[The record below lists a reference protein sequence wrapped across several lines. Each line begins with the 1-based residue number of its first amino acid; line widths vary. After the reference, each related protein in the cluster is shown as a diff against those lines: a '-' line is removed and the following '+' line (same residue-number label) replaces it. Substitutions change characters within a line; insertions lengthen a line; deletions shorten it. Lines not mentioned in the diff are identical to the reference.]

1 MKELPKW
8 KRLGSTTAYKGRVH
22 IVEHEVELPDGSPSR
37 YEVDHSDGK
46 AVAVLFKTK
55 DDEIIVSHQYRFPLD
70 EWIYDLPGGGSP
82 ANETLEDGAKR
93 EALEEVGLIPNRLE
107 KLMTFY
113 PNPGRSDWTASVFFC
128 DDYTEATATETDP
141 SEKVELVKI
150 PIVEFEK
157 LVDENRI
164 VDPMLL
170 IAWYTA
176 IRRKLIVLK
185 DKQ

>member
-1 MKELPKW
+1 MKDLPKW
-8 KRLGSTTAYKGRVH
+8 KRIGSKTAYKGRVH
-22 IVEHEVELPDGSPSR
+22 IVEHDVELPNGSASK

-70 EWIYDLPGGGSP
+70 AWIYDLPGGGSP
-82 ANETLEDGAKR
+82 PNETLEDGAKR
-93 EALEEVGLIPNRLE
+93 EALEEVGLIPNNLT
-107 KLMTFY
+107 KLATFY

-141 SEKVELVKI
+141 SETVSMVKI
-150 PIVEFEK
+150 PIAEFAK
-157 LVDENRI
+157 LVEENHI

-176 IRRKLIVLK
+176 LRRGLIVLK
-185 DKQ
+185 DK